1 MRISDWSSDVCSS
14 DLVRRSGNVL
24 ELCATEGLKREAVYR
39 TRMKFGEGLVGHIAE
54 TGRPI
59 ALAEAQTHPKFAY
72 FPETGE
78 EIYHS
83 LMGVPIRRSERV
95 HGVLV
100 IQHSAVREYTEEEA
114 ESLET
119 LSMVLAEMIS
129 GGEIPGAV
137 GRGDGAPVRIA
148 GTRINARSEEHTSE
162 LQS

>member
-1 MRISDWSSDVCSS
+1 
-14 DLVRRSGNVL
+14 
-24 ELCATEGLKREAVYR
+24 
-39 TRMKFGEGLVGHIAE
+39 
-54 TGRPI
+54 
-59 ALAEAQTHPKFAY
+59 
-72 FPETGE
+72 
-78 EIYHS
+78 
-83 LMGVPIRRSERV
+83 MGVPIRRSERV

-148 GTRINARSEEHTSE
+148 GTRINAGLAIGRARLHRPRIVIRRVIAEDIEEETARLDAGLAAMHDALEERKSVGQGKDE
-162 LQS
+162 